1 MSNGYIS
8 IKEAAKL
15 LNVCTNT
22 VYKWSKSGQ
31 LPAVKIGGQWFIS
44 KEELDRLI
52 TNKGAG
58 SEHAA
63 EVGNTVEER
72 AQVADPAPEM

>member
-1 MSNGYIS
+1 MSNGYYS

-22 VYKWSKSGQ
+22 IYKWSKSGH

-44 KEELDRLI
+44 KEELDRLF
-52 TNKGAG
+52 TKTGAG
-58 SEHAA
+58 SAHA
-63 EVGNTVEER
+63 VERNKES
-72 AQVADPAPEM
+72 